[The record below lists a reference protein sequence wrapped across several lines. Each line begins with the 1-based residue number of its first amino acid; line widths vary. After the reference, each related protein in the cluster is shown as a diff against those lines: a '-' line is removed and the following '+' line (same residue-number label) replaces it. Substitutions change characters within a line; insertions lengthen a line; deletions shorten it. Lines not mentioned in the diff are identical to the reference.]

1 MIQLIIGSFVLSI
14 IHAAIPN
21 HWIPIVAMGKA
32 GKWSRSETLWITAVT
47 GCAHV
52 LSTILVGIIIGFF
65 GYKFSAAYELVPKL
79 VAPLILVIMGVISII
94 IDLKK
99 NHHHKDLLKTD
110 AKHKKTKLAIIT
122 SLSIAMFF
130 SPCIE
135 IEAYYFTA
143 GIIGW
148 TGITVVSI
156 IYFFVTVGGMLLLV
170 DLGRKGVEKIKWR
183 FLEHHEKKI
192 IGVTLVILG
201 IFSYFIKIKT

>member
-21 HWIPIVAMGKA
+21 HWIPLVTIGKA
-32 GKWSRSETLWITAVT
+32 GKWSRSETLWITAIT

-52 LSTILVGIIIGFF
+52 ISTILVGIIVGFF
-65 GYKFSAAYELVPKL
+65 GYKFSSAYELVPKL

-110 AKHKKTKLAIIT
+110 VMYKKTKLAIIT

-143 GIIGW
+143 GTFGW
-148 TGITVVSI
+148 LGIAVVSI
-156 IYFFVTVGGMLLLV
+156 IYFIVTISGMLLLV
-170 DLGRKGVEKIKWR
+170 DLGRKGVEKIKWQ

-192 IGVTLVILG
+192 IGIVLIVLG
-201 IFSYFIKIKT
+201 IFSYFIKI